1 MTTLTTH
8 YENACFLRDL
18 AENLPSIR
26 PDTYTPE
33 LQGMLQ
39 RLADEQIAQARHDE
53 SVRAT
58 VARARASSR
67 PLLTMEEV
75 RASLEER
82 IREAAADGL

>member
-53 SVRAT
+53 SVRAK
-58 VARARASSR
+58 VAGHA
-67 PLLTMEEV
+67 P
-75 RASLEER
+75 
-82 IREAAADGL
+82 AAAPC

>member
-18 AENLPSIR
+18 AENLPAIR

-53 SVRAT
+53 SVRAK

>member
-39 RLADEQIAQARHDE
+39 RLADEQIAQARHDD
-53 SVRAT
+53 R
-58 VARARASSR
+58 
-67 PLLTMEEV
+67 
-75 RASLEER
+75 
-82 IREAAADGL
+82 